1 LNALIGTNWKLIIND
16 KTQAK
21 ELYNLMDDP
30 TERKNLTTLQ
40 PEKAREQNEI
50 LQKLVLSLTP
60 APKTGEGKPL
70 QKDKEEMLRSLG
82 YLQ

>member
-1 LNALIGTNWKLIIND
+1 MNALIGTNWKLIVND
-16 KTQAK
+16 KTQDK

-30 TERKNLTTLQ
+30 AERNNLTTLQ
-40 PEKAREQNEI
+40 PEKTRQQSEI

-60 APKTGEGKPL
+60 APKTGETKPL

-82 YLQ
+82 YIQ

>member
-1 LNALIGTNWKLIIND
+1 MNALIGTNWKLIIND

-40 PEKAREQNEI
+40 PEKTRQHSEV
-50 LQKLVLSLTP
+50 LQKLLLSLIP
-60 APKTGEGKPL
+60 APKTGEKKPL

-82 YLQ
+82 YIQ